1 MNTTKALSSKEFK
14 SLMGTLFLGALND
27 NLFKTIVSLLVLSR
41 YVNEADG
48 TLFLSLTAGLF
59 ALPYILFS
67 GIAGF
72 LSDTFSKTKIIRYL
86 KLFEFLI
93 MILAFFSFINE
104 NPFGLLA
111 SVFLMGLQSA
121 LFSPAKYGILPEML
135 SKEDLSKGN
144 GYTEF
149 FTFLAIIAGTACAG
163 LVLSIELANPGI
175 VSLGVAIL
183 GVLFSLG
190 VGSHVPSLVQG
201 NSFSIN
207 PFGPNVARLKE
218 ISKDRGLYLCVIG
231 SAFFFFVGTLFQ
243 LNILVFAKQTLEV
256 SEVLTSVLL
265 ASLAI
270 GIGTGSIIAG
280 KTSEGKVEIGLIP
293 LGGLGLCILSLLIS
307 LTSFSYSIS
316 LFLVFFLGMSG
327 GLFIVP
333 INAYLQANSP
343 RDKLGSYLAASN
355 FLTFVGIVVSSFLYW
370 ILADL
375 AHASPSMIF
384 LLMGICSLFVAI
396 YLIKLLP
403 EMMAR
408 CLNWILLHIF
418 YRIKKIDTHHIPK
431 TGGALIVSNHVSFID
446 AQLILAATERPV
458 RFIMFR
464 AIYENPL
471 IKPIAKINKAIPIS
485 GSDGKEEIEKTLKF
499 AADLIAQGE
508 LVGIFAEGKITRTG
522 ELNEFRPGMETI
534 MSHVNAPIIP
544 VCLKG
549 VWGSI
554 FSFER
559 GKVFLKL
566 PKKIPYPL
574 SVRFCAPLPA
584 STNAKMVE
592 EIIAAFYKE
601 ENTK

>member
-1 MNTTKALSSKEFK
+1 MQNQTKPLSSKEFK

-72 LSDTFSKTKIIRYL
+72 LSDAFSKTKIIRSL
-86 KLFEFLI
+86 KLFEFLV
-93 MILAFFSFINE
+93 MVLAFFSFINE

-149 FTFLAIIAGTACAG
+149 FTFLAIITGTACAG

-175 VSLGVAIL
+175 VSLAVAIL
-183 GVLFSLG
+183 GIIFSLG

-207 PFGPNVARLKE
+207 PVGPNVSRLKE
-218 ISKDRGLYLCVIG
+218 ISKDRGLYLCIIG

-256 SEVLTSVLL
+256 GEVLTSILL

-375 AHASPSMIF
+375 IHASPPMIF
-384 LLMGICSLFVAI
+384 LLMGIGSLFVAI

-408 CLNWILLHIF
+408 CLNWMLLHIF
-418 YRIKKIDTHHIPK
+418 YRIKKIDTHYTPK

-446 AQLILAATERPV
+446 AQLILAAMERPV

-471 IKPIAKINKAIPIS
+471 IKPLAKINKAIPIS
-485 GSDGKEEIEKTLKF
+485 GSDGKEEIEKTLKY
-499 AADLIAQGE
+499 AAELIAQGE

-534 MSHVNAPIIP
+534 MSHVDAPIIP

-559 GKVFLKL
+559 EKVFFKW

-574 SVRFCAPLPA
+574 SVQFGNPLEGSTKA
-584 STNAKMVE
+584 SEVK
-592 EIIAAFYKE
+592 EIIAEMYRDK
-601 ENTK
+601 